1 MLKSWVAS
9 DVSWVLKRRLCGKIF
24 SVVGHNKKR
33 PKSILDSILIGLV
46 LFKEKYISLV
56 ILPKVRPVPVQPFYD
71 PYLK

>member
-9 DVSWVLKRRLCGKIF
+9 DVSWVQKRRLCGKIF

-46 LFKEKYISLV
+46 LFKEKY
-56 ILPKVRPVPVQPFYD
+56 LPCHITKGTACPRPTV
-71 PYLK
+71 L